1 MKAKN
6 PQGEVVDADEIEIV
20 SEEEY
25 WNRYEL
31 ADGTVVKVKPVVV
44 KIVRLRDTYSQD
56 GSPVY
61 LVESKNVIGSDSPDE
76 LKNLSDTEEVED
88 NGS

>member
-6 PQGEVVDADEIEIV
+6 PQGEVVEADEIEIV

-25 WNRYEL
+25 WNKYEL

-44 KIVRLRDTYSQD
+44 RIVRLRDTYSQD

-61 LVESKNVIGSDSPDE
+61 LVESKNVIGSNSPDE
-76 LKNLSDTEEVED
+76 LKNLSGTEEVEE